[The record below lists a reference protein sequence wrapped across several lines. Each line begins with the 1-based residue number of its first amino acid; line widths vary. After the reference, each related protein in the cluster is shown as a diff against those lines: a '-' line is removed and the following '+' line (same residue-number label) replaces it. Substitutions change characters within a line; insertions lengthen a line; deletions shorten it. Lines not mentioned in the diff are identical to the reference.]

1 MIPSPDI
8 NTVFQFFRNDP
19 QPIKLEQIK
28 KNYGDHG
35 LAHVYLPS
43 LIEDGFI
50 LADERGYRMS
60 ETAINAGI
68 ADAEEKIAGWKKRL
82 EYLNSLKA

>member
-8 NTVFQFFRNDP
+8 NTVFCFFRNDP
-19 QPIKLEQIK
+19 QPISLEQIK
-28 KNYGDHG
+28 KNFGDHG
-35 LAHVYLPS
+35 LAHMYLPR
-43 LIEDGFI
+43 LIRDGFI
-50 LADERGYRMS
+50 LQDERGYRMS

-68 ADAEEKIAGWKKRL
+68 TDAEEKIKAWQERI

>member
-8 NTVFQFFRNDP
+8 NTVFYFFRTDP
-19 QPIKLEQIK
+19 QPISLEQIK
-28 KNYGDHG
+28 KNFGDPQ
-35 LAHVYLPS
+35 LAHSYLPR
-43 LIEDGFI
+43 LIRDGFI

-68 ADAEEKIAGWKKRL
+68 ADAEEKIKGWKGRI